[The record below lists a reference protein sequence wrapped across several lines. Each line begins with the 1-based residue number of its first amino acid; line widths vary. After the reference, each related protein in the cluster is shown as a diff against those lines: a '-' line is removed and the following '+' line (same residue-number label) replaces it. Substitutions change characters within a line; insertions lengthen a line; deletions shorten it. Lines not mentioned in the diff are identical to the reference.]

1 MTDEEMAE
9 HLRRNSWTV
18 YKGYTPTES
27 FAAHVANAAQ
37 SIDLATHQHELG
49 AEITKTA
56 HENLM
61 FIKSKSA
68 LFCTYPTRKEV
79 K

>member
-1 MTDEEMAE
+1 MTDEQKAE
-9 HLRRNSWTV
+9 DLRRKGWTV

-37 SIDLATHQHELG
+37 SLDLATHQREMG